1 MTELEM
7 QKEIS
12 FKRVLQGQICIP
24 NVLLFGKGR
33 TEVDLLI
40 ITKNNALIEVE
51 IKVSIQDFKND
62 FKKKHFHNHKD
73 ISRVYFAFPLE
84 LFERYKS
91 IILELLPKEFGII
104 TVEGINRDSKV
115 QRVAKKR
122 SNVIISE
129 EEKNNYIRLCSMKWC
144 TLR

>member
-24 NVLLFGKGR
+24 NITLFGKGN

-40 ITKNNALIEVE
+40 ITKNNSLIEVE

-62 FKKKHFHNHKD
+62 FKKKHFHNHED
-73 ISRVYFAFPLE
+73 ISRVYFAFPLD
-84 LFERYKS
+84 LFERYKPL
-91 IILELLPKEFGII
+91 ILDMLPRKFGII
-104 TVEGINRDSKV
+104 TVEGIKMNSKV
-115 QRVAKKR
+115 QRLAAKQR
-122 SNVIISE
+122 NVVISDDV
-129 EEKNNYIRLCSMKWC
+129 KINYMRLGCMKWC
-144 TLR
+144 SIR